1 MTAVL
6 LCPKAYGTM
15 AINQQRMAAVR
26 DGICCVR
33 IESS

>member
-1 MTAVL
+1 MTAVS
-6 LCPKAYGTM
+6 LCPKAYGITAM
-15 AINQQRMAAVR
+15 NQQRMAVVR